1 MERDT
6 VHVASLHC
14 ALCKK
19 YEGHLQSL
27 KNFNA
32 AWITESTNQKVS
44 NILDHAGS
52 GVQKAALARKRA
64 EAARACGESVVQS
77 SPIGCALST
86 LDLPTR
92 ARMGRI
98 FDLCFMMAKES
109 VAFAKYP
116 SLLELE
122 KRHGVDL
129 GHAYTTADSAKLFTG
144 FIAKSQWQS
153 FFSTLYS
160 CGTCFFSLLMDRTTD
175 CGNHEDE
182 LMVLV
187 YCFKNDA
194 VEEITSRTRY
204 LSLHSPQHADAR
216 VACLIALVML

>member
-1 MERDT
+1 M

-19 YEGHLQSL
+19 YEGYLQSL

-32 AWITESTNQKVS
+32 AWITGSNKQKVS

-52 GVQKAALARKRA
+52 GVHKSALVRKRA
-64 EAARACGESVVQS
+64 EAARARGESVVQS
-77 SPIGCALST
+77 SPNGCALST

-129 GHAYTTADSAKLFTG
+129 GHAYTTACSAKLFTG
-144 FIAKSQWQS
+144 FIA
-153 FFSTLYS
+153 
-160 CGTCFFSLLMDRTTD
+160 
-175 CGNHEDE
+175 
-182 LMVLV
+182 
-187 YCFKNDA
+187 
-194 VEEITSRTRY
+194 
-204 LSLHSPQHADAR
+204 
-216 VACLIALVML
+216 

>member
-1 MERDT
+1 MERDI

-14 ALCKK
+14 ALCKN
-19 YEGHLQSL
+19 YEGYLQSL

-32 AWITESTNQKVS
+32 AWITGSNNQKVS

-52 GVQKAALARKRA
+52 GVHKSALVRKRA
-64 EAARACGESVVQS
+64 EAARARGE
-77 SPIGCALST
+77 T

-144 FIAKSQWQS
+144 S
-153 FFSTLYS
+153 
-160 CGTCFFSLLMDRTTD
+160 
-175 CGNHEDE
+175 
-182 LMVLV
+182 
-187 YCFKNDA
+187 
-194 VEEITSRTRY
+194 
-204 LSLHSPQHADAR
+204 
-216 VACLIALVML
+216 